1 MIFTQISSF
10 HITDS
15 LLSHHLCN
23 KLNKA
28 LTVTPHLIPPMMK
41 NKVKS
46 LFNGL
51 LHQILESSITL
62 SLEEKKTSKMERN
75 SVDGLTLS
83 DGLMMVM
90 MMIPL
95 LYKSKTETL
104 SKQEYQQRETYYNML
119 NQKDQLK
126 ST

>member
-1 MIFTQISSF
+1 V
-10 HITDS
+10 
-15 LLSHHLCN
+15 N
-23 KLNKA
+23 
-28 LTVTPHLIPPMMK
+28 PHLIPPMMK

-51 LHQILESSITL
+51 SHQILESSTTL

>member
-1 MIFTQISSF
+1 MTSTQISSF

-28 LTVTPHLIPPMMK
+28 LTVTPHLIPLMMK

>member
-1 MIFTQISSF
+1 MTFTQISSF

-15 LLSHHLCN
+15 QLSHPLCN
-23 KLNKA
+23 KLNKV
-28 LTVTPHLIPPMMK
+28 LTVTPHLNPPMMK

-51 LHQILESSITL
+51 SLQILESLITL
-62 SLEEKKTSKMERN
+62 SLEEKKTSKMVRN
-75 SVDGLTLS
+75 SVDGLTLFH
-83 DGLMMVM
+83 GLMMVT

-95 LYKSKTETL
+95 LCKLKMETL
-104 SKQEYQQRETYYNML
+104 SKQEYQQRETYCNML

>member
-1 MIFTQISSF
+1 V
-10 HITDS
+10 
-15 LLSHHLCN
+15 N
-23 KLNKA
+23 
-28 LTVTPHLIPPMMK
+28 PHLIPPMMK

-46 LFNGL
+46 LFSGL

-83 DGLMMVM
+83 DGQMMVM

>member
-1 MIFTQISSF
+1 MWSYTE
-10 HITDS
+10 
-15 LLSHHLCN
+15 
-23 KLNKA
+23 KR
-28 LTVTPHLIPPMMK
+28 
-41 NKVKS
+41 
-46 LFNGL
+46 
-51 LHQILESSITL
+51 ILET
-62 SLEEKKTSKMERN
+62 ERN

>member
-1 MIFTQISSF
+1 V
-10 HITDS
+10 
-15 LLSHHLCN
+15 N
-23 KLNKA
+23 
-28 LTVTPHLIPPMMK
+28 PHLIPPMMK

-51 LHQILESSITL
+51 SHLILESSITL

>member
-1 MIFTQISSF
+1 MF
-10 HITDS
+10 
-15 LLSHHLCN
+15 N

-28 LTVTPHLIPPMMK
+28 LTVTPHLNPPMMK

-51 LHQILESSITL
+51 SLQILESLITL

-75 SVDGLTLS
+75 SVDGLILFH
-83 DGLMMVM
+83 GLMMVM
-90 MMIPL
+90 MMTLL
-95 LYKSKTETL
+95 LYKSKMETL
-104 SKQEYQQRETYYNML
+104 SKQEYLQRETYYNML
-119 NQKDQLK
+119 NQRDQLK